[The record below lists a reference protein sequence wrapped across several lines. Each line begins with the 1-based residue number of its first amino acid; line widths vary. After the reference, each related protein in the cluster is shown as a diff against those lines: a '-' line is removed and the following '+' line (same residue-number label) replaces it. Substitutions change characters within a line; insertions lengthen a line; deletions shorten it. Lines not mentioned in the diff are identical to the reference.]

1 MIGQTQFGR
10 ELCMNLILQLQMQF
24 INYSV
29 ALTSELEDEHFSCS
43 QQETVQQ
50 LQWFLEWVD
59 DPKMIS
65 ELTLSWG
72 WLNIWKGMM
81 MNKIAVGNLTDKM
94 AEYIG
99 IMSMIHMILNT
110 RKLSWKKKKHFGD
123 KIIITEIN
131 GMPNV
136 VTFYSTAERILQE
149 VHKTEIDSPEDKA
162 QYIIKSACKLIR
174 KDISDIEQDR
184 ETYPSYGEMSL
195 ADNALDYLP

>member
-1 MIGQTQFGR
+1 
-10 ELCMNLILQLQMQF
+10 MQF
-24 INYSV
+24 ISYSV
-29 ALTSELEDEHFSCS
+29 ALTSELEDEHCSCS

-94 AEYIG
+94 EYIG
-99 IMSMIHMILNT
+99 IMSMTQMILST
-110 RKLSWKKKKHFGD
+110 RKLSWKKHFGD

-131 GMPNV
+131 GIPNV
-136 VTFYSTAERILQE
+136 VTFYSTAERLLQE
-149 VHKTEIDSPEDKA
+149 VIKTEIDSPEDKP
-162 QYIIKSACKLIR
+162 QYIIESACKLIR
-174 KDISDIEQDR
+174 KDIRDKESQLVMLLFKLHVR
-184 ETYPSYGEMSL
+184 E
-195 ADNALDYLP
+195 